1 MGTLIFKDKNFKDDV
16 LNETKL
22 VLVDFWAPWC
32 RPCIA
37 IEPVID
43 QIATE
48 RESQMKVGKLNVDD
62 NPITASK
69 YSIMSIP
76 TMILFKDRKE
86 KDIIHGAVSKD
97 ELNGRIDK
105 ALND

>member
-1 MGTLIFKDKNFKDDV
+1 MDTLVFEDKNFEDDV
-16 LNETKL
+16 LKGNQL

-37 IEPVID
+37 IELVID

-48 RESQMKVGKLNVDD
+48 RRNQMKVGKLNVDD

-76 TMILFKDRKE
+76 TMILFKYGKE
-86 KDIIHGAVSKD
+86 KDIIHGSVSKD
-97 ELNGRIDK
+97 ELNSRIDK